1 MNLTVQDSAER
12 KRALDHNQS
21 YIVQAPA
28 GSGKTE
34 LLTLRYMSLLA
45 RCEEPE
51 EVLAI
56 TFTRKAA
63 SEMRARIIGSLQ
75 TAKALR
81 GEYSVSLLTSDDDI
95 NPIKDSLKRENFRI
109 ANNVIEADIDRGWNL
124 DRHPG
129 RLRIQTID
137 SFNIYL
143 ANQLPISS
151 RVGGDL
157 SVTTD
162 VAPLFQAAIRRTL
175 SIIEEDSDEGASVRA
190 LFSHL
195 DNDLSRIE
203 PLLLSLLHKR
213 DQWSDSLNVL
223 LSDPLH
229 AQNALKHF
237 IDELAAETL
246 ASLSIHLAPYAATLI
261 ELNNYAA
268 ENWLPKNGPGP
279 LRIDRM
285 PGVSSED
292 LRDWTQ
298 FTRLLLT
305 GSGGWRARITVTEG
319 FPSPKSVSSDR
330 VEHATKAIQ
339 EIKNLITEL
348 GASAE
353 GEFIRGALHAL
364 AGLPSAESI
373 DSQWPLLSALLKT
386 LRRLNQELIL
396 EFTRRGVIDHTQAG
410 GAAVAALADID
421 GPTELALALD
431 NKLSHILIDEFQD
444 TSERQI
450 ELLKRLISGWT
461 PGDGRTLFV
470 VGDAM
475 QSCYNFRNAN
485 VGIYLNVRANGVED
499 HPVTP
504 LDLKMNFRSQAPLVA
519 LINKIF
525 SQAFPAYEDI
535 SKGAVRYS
543 ESAAGREASGIEPL
557 TATWISYQDSECAT
571 AAKIVEAQRIT
582 EKVKQLKEAD
592 PTSSIA
598 ILARTRNQFKYIVA
612 ELRAANIRWIATDID
627 RLSTLTVISDLIAL
641 LKALMNP
648 ADKAAWLATLRAPWC
663 GLDSADLFCL
673 ANSDPDASVWKN
685 LQNLVESTAEGDTR
699 DLSEEGLAR
708 IEAMHSIIAVLLKA
722 RMHCSVRELME
733 YAWHLLGGDTLI
745 ANSVEERSVAYF
757 FSQCDEHENCYGI
770 DDVEAFAET
779 IQQSF
784 IPSEIHETSGDAS
797 SDAGTVHLLTI
808 HKSKGL
814 QYDHVI
820 IPQLNGRSRP
830 DDKDLVIMHQRLNA
844 DGIARLFIAALPELG
859 GGDDSR
865 DNPGALL
872 YEFVKKEHK
881 QKDLYEETRLIYIA
895 MTRAKQSV
903 SLFATLLENTD
914 KDGNVKPLAPTTNCL
929 LARIWKPLTELED
942 FFPESIAVT
951 SQVEKKSSE
960 NTDEFPTIT
969 PIRRL
974 RTVPRLSI
982 EQRCVID
989 GQLQPE
995 ADVESPSQ
1003 ETQDQERQ
1011 LAKLL
1016 GTLSHTFLEAY
1027 SLEAF
1032 DARKTLE
1039 AIAPRWQRKLT
1050 RLGVE
1055 NTLATKR
1062 IEETQRELLRCIT
1075 GENHWIF
1082 DSRNAEAES
1091 ELKLATRKR
1100 QGDEEF
1106 HKHRVVDRTLIVDG
1120 ERWIIDFKTSRKNE
1134 AQTEEAFIAAQVEEY
1149 RTQLESYGSLFNGLE
1164 NKPQR
1169 LALFLTAIDKLVEI

>member
-1 MNLTVQDSAER
+1 MNFTVQDSAER
-12 KRALDHNQS
+12 ARALDHRQS

-75 TAKALR
+75 TAKSLR
-81 GEYSVSLLTSDDDI
+81 GEHSISLLTSDDDT
-95 NPIKDSLKRENFRI
+95 NPIKDPLKRDNFRI
-109 ANNVIEADIDRGWNL
+109 ANNVIEADIDKGWNL

-157 SVTTD
+157 NVTTD
-162 VAPLFQAAIRRTL
+162 VAPLFQAAIRTTL
-175 SIIEEDSDEGASVRA
+175 SIIEEESDEGASVRT

-203 PLLLSLLHKR
+203 PLLLSLMHKR
-213 DQWSDSLNVL
+213 DQWSDSLSVL
-223 LSDPLH
+223 LSNPLD
-229 AQNALKHF
+229 ARNTLKHF

-246 ASLSIHLAPYAATLI
+246 ESLSVHLAPHTGTLI

-268 ENWLPKNGPGP
+268 ENWLSKNGQGP
-279 LRIDRM
+279 LTLDRM
-285 PGVSSED
+285 PGVDSED
-292 LRDWTQ
+292 LKYWKQ

-305 GSGGWRARITVTEG
+305 GSGGWRARITATEG
-319 FPSPKSVSSDR
+319 FPSPKSGPKDR
-330 VEHATKAIQ
+330 IEHATRAIQ
-339 EIKNLITEL
+339 EIKNLIIEL
-348 GASAE
+348 GANPK
-353 GEFIRGALHAL
+353 GELIRKSLHAL
-364 AGLPSAESI
+364 AELPSAESI

-386 LRRLNQELIL
+386 LQRLNQELIL

-499 HPVTP
+499 HPVIP
-504 LDLKMNFRSQAPLVA
+504 LDLKMNFRSQAPLVT
-519 LINKIF
+519 LINKLF
-525 SQAFPAYEDI
+525 SKAFPAYEDI
-535 SKGAVRYS
+535 SQGAVRYS
-543 ESAAGREASGIEPL
+543 KSAAGKEASGIEPL
-557 TATWISYQDSECAT
+557 TATWISYRDSEHAT
-571 AAKIVEAQRIT
+571 DAKILEAQKIA
-582 EKVKQLKEAD
+582 EKVKQLRKAD

-598 ILARTRNQFKYIVA
+598 ILARTRNQFKYIVK
-612 ELRAANIRWIATDID
+612 ELRAANIQWIATDID
-627 RLSTLTVISDLIAL
+627 RLSTVTIISDLIAL
-641 LKALMNP
+641 LKALMNL

-663 GLDSADLFCL
+663 GLDSADLFFL
-673 ANSDPDASVWKN
+673 ANTDPEASVWRN
-685 LQNLVESTAEGDTR
+685 IQTLVESVAEDNR
-699 DLSEEGLAR
+699 SDISEEGLMR
-708 IEAMHSIIAVLLKA
+708 IKAIHSKIMILLQA

-733 YAWHLLGGDTLI
+733 YAWHLLGGDMLI

-757 FSQCDEHENCYGI
+757 FAQCDEHDNCYGI
-770 DDVEAFAET
+770 DDVDSFSET
-779 IQQSF
+779 VQQSF
-784 IPSEIHETSGDAS
+784 IPGESNETFGDTS
-797 SDAGTVHLLTI
+797 NDNGTVHLLTI

-820 IPQLNGRSRP
+820 IPQLNGRSRANE
-830 DDKDLVIMHQRLNA
+830 KDLVIMHQRLNRE
-844 DGIARLFIAALPELG
+844 GIARLFIAALPELDG
-859 GGDDSR
+859 GNDSQP
-865 DNPGALL
+865 NPGELL
-872 YEFVKKEHK
+872 YKFVKNEHK
-881 QKDLYEETRLIYIA
+881 QKDFFEETRLIYIA

-903 SLFATLLENTD
+903 SLYATLPENTD
-914 KDGNVKPLAPTTNCL
+914 DEGNVKPLMPATNCL

-942 FFPESIAVT
+942 FSPEQIEVNP
-951 SQVEKKSSE
+951 QEKKINSE
-960 NTDEFPTIT
+960 TTGEYPILT

-974 RTVPRLSI
+974 RKVSRLSE
-982 EQRCVID
+982 EQTAVIHE
-989 GQLQPE
+989 QFNRE
-995 ADVESPSQ
+995 ADLKNVE
-1003 ETQDQERQ
+1003 ENTLDQERQ

-1016 GTLSHTFLEAY
+1016 GTLSHSFLEAY
-1027 SLEAF
+1027 SLETF
-1032 DARKTLE
+1032 DAKKTLE
-1039 AIAPRWQRKLT
+1039 AIAPRWLRKLM
-1050 RLGVE
+1050 RLGADKA
-1055 NTLATKR
+1055 LATKR
-1062 IEETQRELLRCIT
+1062 IEETQSELLRCIT
-1075 GENHWIF
+1075 GCNSWIF
-1082 DSRNAEAES
+1082 ESKNTEAEF
-1091 ELKLATRKR
+1091 ELKLATSQR
-1100 QGDEEF
+1100 QSGEEF
-1106 HKHRVVDRTLIVDG
+1106 HKHRIVDRTLVVDG

-1134 AQTEEAFIAAQVEEY
+1134 TQSEEEFIATQIEEY
-1149 RTQLESYGSLFNGLE
+1149 RTQLESYGSLFEGLE
-1164 NKPQR
+1164 KKPQR
-1169 LALFLTAIDKLVEI
+1169 LALLLTSIDKLVEL

>member
-1 MNLTVQDSAER
+1 MSLTVQDSAER
-12 KRALDHNQS
+12 KRALDHKQS

-75 TAKALR
+75 AAKALR
-81 GEYSVSLLTSDDDI
+81 GEHSVSLLISDDDN

-109 ANNVIEADIDRGWNL
+109 ANNVIEADIDKGWNL

-143 ANQLPISS
+143 ANQMPISS

-162 VAPLFQAAIRRTL
+162 VAPLFQAAIRTTV
-175 SIIEEDSDEGASVRA
+175 SIIEEESDEAASVRA

-213 DQWSDSLNVL
+213 DQWSDSLSVL
-223 LSDPLH
+223 LSDPVH

-246 ASLSIHLAPYAATLI
+246 ESLSVCLAPYAASLI

-268 ENWLPKNGPGP
+268 ENWLQKNGPGP
-279 LRIDRM
+279 LTIDCM
-285 PGVSSED
+285 PGLASED
-292 LRDWTQ
+292 LRYWTQ

-305 GSGGWRARITVTEG
+305 GTGGWRARITVSEG
-319 FPSPKSVSSDR
+319 FPSPRSVPKDR
-330 VEHATKAIQ
+330 VEYANKAIQ
-339 EIKNLITEL
+339 EIQNLIIEL
-348 GASAE
+348 GASAK
-353 GEFIRGALHAL
+353 GELIRRSLHAI

-386 LRRLNQELIL
+386 LQRLNQELIL

-410 GAAVAALADID
+410 GAAVAALTDID

-504 LDLKMNFRSQAPLVA
+504 LDLKMNFRSQAPLVS
-519 LINKIF
+519 LINKLF
-525 SQAFPAYEDI
+525 SKAFPSYEDI
-535 SKGAVRYS
+535 SQGAVRYS
-543 ESAAGREASGIEPL
+543 ESTAGREASGIEPL
-557 TATWISYQDSECAT
+557 TATWISYRDSEHASE
-571 AAKIVEAQRIT
+571 AKILEAQRIA
-582 EKVKQLKEAD
+582 EKVKQLKKAN

-598 ILARTRNQFKYIVA
+598 ILARTRNQFKYIVT
-612 ELRAANIRWIATDID
+612 ELRAANIQWIATDID

-648 ADKAAWLATLRAPWC
+648 ADKAAWIAILRAPWC
-663 GLDSADLFCL
+663 GLDSADLFFL
-673 ANSDPDASVWKN
+673 TNIDTDASVWRN
-685 LQNLVESTAEGDTR
+685 MQTLVESVAEGCRGDI
-699 DLSEEGLAR
+699 SEEGLMR
-708 IEAMHSIIAVLLKA
+708 IKAIHSKMATLLQA

-733 YAWHLLGGDTLI
+733 SAWHLLDGDMLI
-745 ANSVEERSVAYF
+745 ANRVEERSVAYF
-757 FSQCDEHENCYGI
+757 FAQCDEHDNCYGI
-770 DDVEAFAET
+770 DDVESFAET
-779 IQQSF
+779 VQQSF
-784 IPSEIHETSGDAS
+784 IPGEINETSGDAS
-797 SDAGTVHLLTI
+797 NDNGTVHLLTI

-820 IPQLNGRSRP
+820 IPQLNGRSRAN
-830 DDKDLVIMHQRLNA
+830 DKDLVIMHQRLNRK
-844 DGIARLFIAALPELG
+844 GIARLFIAALPELEG
-859 GGDDSR
+859 GNDSQP
-865 DNPGALL
+865 NSGELL
-872 YEFVKKEHK
+872 YKFVKNEHK
-881 QKDLYEETRLIYIA
+881 QKDLFEETRLIYIA

-903 SLFATLLENTD
+903 SLYATLPENTD
-914 KDGNVKPLAPTTNCL
+914 DEGNVKPLMPATNCL

-942 FFPESIAVT
+942 FSPEQIAVNPQERKINSVT
-951 SQVEKKSSE
+951 
-960 NTDEFPTIT
+960 TDEYPMLT

-974 RTVPRLSI
+974 RKVSRLSE
-982 EQRCVID
+982 EQTAVIYE
-989 GQLQPE
+989 QLNRD
-995 ADVESPSQ
+995 ADMENISEGVH
-1003 ETQDQERQ
+1003 DQERR
-1011 LAKLL
+1011 LAQLL

-1027 SLEAF
+1027 SLEWF
-1032 DARKTLE
+1032 DAKKTLE
-1039 AIAPRWQRKLT
+1039 AIAPRWQRRLM

-1055 NTLATKR
+1055 KALATER
-1062 IEETQRELLRCIT
+1062 IKETQGELLRCIT
-1075 GENHWIF
+1075 GCNSWIF
-1082 DSRNAEAES
+1082 DSKNTEAEC
-1091 ELKLATRKR
+1091 ELKLATTQR
-1100 QGDEEF
+1100 QGGEEF
-1106 HKHRVVDRTLIVDG
+1106 HKHRIVDRTLVVDG

-1134 AQTEEAFIAAQVEEY
+1134 EQSEEEFIAAQIEEY
-1149 RTQLESYGSLFNGLE
+1149 RTQLESYGSLFEGLE

-1169 LALFLTAIDKLVEI
+1169 LALLLTSIDTLVEL